1 MGLKMHSM
9 PPSEELIELA
19 RRRLDQRASAQEAYT
34 RYRVLAKQFRAESE
48 FDSHGFRQALLEIEG
63 PDGILPPAPPTT
75 RGRLGQWIIRLQ
87 ARSLWWLTRALRLEG
102 RALRSAYATLRHES
116 ERLTQVED
124 TLAQQLAGIRLR
136 LERIE
141 RQLNLPGKEKVEP

>member
-1 MGLKMHSM
+1 MRS
-9 PPSEELIELA
+9 SDELIEST

-34 RYRVLAKQFRAESE
+34 RYRLLAEQFKKESE

-63 PDGILPPAPPTT
+63 PDGILPPAPPTV
-75 RGRLGQWIIRLQ
+75 RGKLGQWIIRLQ
-87 ARSLWWLTRALRLEG
+87 ARSLWWLIRALRLEG
-102 RALRSAYATLRHES
+102 QVLRSAYSTIRHES

-124 TLAQQLAGIRLR
+124 NLAQQLAGVRLR

-141 RQLNLPGKEKVEP
+141 RHLDLPRKGQVEP